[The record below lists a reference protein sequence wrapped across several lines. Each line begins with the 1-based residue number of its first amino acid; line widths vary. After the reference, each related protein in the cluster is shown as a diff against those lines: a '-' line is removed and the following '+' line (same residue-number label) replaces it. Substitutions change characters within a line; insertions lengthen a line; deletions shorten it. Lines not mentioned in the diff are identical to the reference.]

1 MIQSG
6 KSNLSD
12 FLDLIDP
19 KIYRIGLTLTNNEI
33 KDIMKAIKSL
43 ENREILLKG
52 TTTKTTSQEGGFLSF
67 LGPLMTASLPLMQN
81 VLTPLAKIALIP
93 LGLSAGVSS
102 RCSYLKENL

>member
-19 KIYRIGLTLTNNEI
+19 KIYRTGITLTSNEI
-33 KDIMKAIKSL
+33 KGIIKVIKSL
-43 ENREILLKG
+43 EDREILLKG

-67 LGPLMTASLPLMQN
+67 LKPLMTAGLPLMQS
-81 VLTPLAKIALIP
+81 VLTPLANIALIS

-102 RCSYLKENL
+102 RCSYLKEKL